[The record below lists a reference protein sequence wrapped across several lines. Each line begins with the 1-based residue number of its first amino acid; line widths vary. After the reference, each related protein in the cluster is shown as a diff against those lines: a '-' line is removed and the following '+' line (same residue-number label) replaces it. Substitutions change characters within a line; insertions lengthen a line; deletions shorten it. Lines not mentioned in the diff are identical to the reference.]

1 MTKTVTEALLFGGG
15 LVLIVAGS
23 ELFTNAVEWAGFRM
37 KLASGATGSLLA
49 ALGTSLPETVVPV
62 VALVT
67 GQPSAASVATGA
79 VLGSSFLLLGVGT
92 AVTAAAVLLRGSGR
106 RLQLDARQVR
116 RDLGL
121 FIGGFSFV
129 LVAIV
134 LPRPARIVLGVC
146 LLLAYALYV
155 RATLAGGNPS
165 ESTPEPLHL
174 VRWHGA
180 NPSSVW
186 VAVQLAG
193 AVAML
198 IAGSDLFV
206 RALNDVA
213 SSLHTNPL
221 TLAVIII
228 PVATELPETLNSVL
242 WVRSGD
248 DGLAF
253 GNVAGSAAFQA
264 CILGFIGLSFTPWRP
279 DFNGVLSGLLTL
291 GTAVYLLGLLRRG
304 SAHGR
309 WLLLAGV
316 PWVGYVIA
324 EIVAGGRL
332 GS

>member
-1 MTKTVTEALLFGGG
+1 MTTALLFLASGAL
-15 LVLIVAGS
+15 LVVAA
-23 ELFTNAVEWAGFRM
+23 ELFTNAIEWAGFR
-37 KLASGATGSLLA
+37 LRLGSGATGSLLA
-49 ALGTSLPETVVPV
+49 ALGTSLPETVVPI
-62 VALVT
+62 VALVS

-79 VLGSSFLLLGVGT
+79 VLGSAFLLLCLGT
-92 AVTAAAVLLRGSGR
+92 AVTGCAVVLRSR
-106 RLQLDARQVR
+106 RRHIELDARQVR

-121 FIGGFSFV
+121 FLGGFSVV

-134 LPRPARIVLGVC
+134 APHAVRIVMGLC

-155 RATLAGGNPS
+155 RATLRGGNPS

-174 VRWHGA
+174 VRWRGGEP
-180 NPSSVW
+180 PSVM
-186 VAVQLAG
+186 VGLQLVG

-198 IAGSDLFV
+198 IVGSDLFV

-221 TLAVIII
+221 TLALVVI

-248 DGLAF
+248 DHLAF
-253 GNVAGSAAFQA
+253 GNIAGSAAFQS
-264 CILGFIGLSFTPWRP
+264 CVLGFIGLTFTPWRP
-279 DFNGVLSGLLTL
+279 DINGVVGGLLTM
-291 GTAVYLLGLLRRG
+291 GTAVYLFLLLRRG

-316 PWVGYVIA
+316 PWLGYVVA
-324 EIVAGGRL
+324 ELVAGGRL
-332 GS
+332 GG